1 MCDAR
6 PVALLR
12 GLVDVLFPPVCQV
25 CRASGDFPLCPQC
38 RAGFPLIRPPVCQK
52 CGKPLRGPPDLVF
65 TCVPCRHRRA
75 YFACARAAG
84 VYDGPLRDA
93 IHALKFGGCQAMA
106 GPLGRL
112 MGEVAATDPRLRADI
127 VVPVPLHPKR
137 LRERGFNQAELL
149 ATEVAGYLNIPIRAD
164 ALGRVRV
171 TASQTALSRDERRAN
186 VRAAFEAVH
195 LLQVGRVLLVDD
207 VMSTGATAMEC
218 ARALR
223 RSGVPEV
230 VMVAAA
236 LTVLA

>member
-1 MCDAR
+1 M
-6 PVALLR
+6 ALLR
-12 GLVDVLFPPVCQV
+12 GLVDVLFPPACQV
-25 CRASGDFPLCPQC
+25 CRASGDFPLCPRC
-38 RAGFPLIRPPVCQK
+38 RAGIPLIRLPVCRK
-52 CGKPLRGPPDLVF
+52 CGKPLRGPPDLIF
-65 TCVPCRHRRA
+65 TCIPCRHRRT
-75 YFACARAAG
+75 YFTCARAAG

-93 IHALKFGGCQAMA
+93 IHALKFGRCQAMA

-112 MGEVAATDPRLRADI
+112 MAEVAATDPRLRADL
-127 VVPVPLHPKR
+127 VVPVPLHQRR
-137 LRERGFNQAELL
+137 LRERGFNQSELL
-149 ATEVAGYLNIPIRAD
+149 AVEVAGYLDVPIRAD
-164 ALGRVRV
+164 VLTRVRP